1 MTNHRTS
8 SLEYS
13 PLVAAVDLIAIH
25 FCSCVV
31 IGLKA
36 SPAREMDLQLYAH
49 LLPLLSVTAV
59 VCFSVC
65 GLYRTWSRRP
75 AINLVSSL
83 LMAECLYITAWMS
96 LNGWEPRW
104 TISRSV
110 IAGSAVIQFLAL
122 ATLRI
127 LIRKQVR
134 RKENLENGLIVA
146 NDLESGNAVRQKLS
160 CAAPTWLS
168 ISECLTTD
176 QFHKLSDE
184 EITWGTVLITQDAK
198 DMTSIIRRASQLRKS
213 VFIIPGIFELWIVG
227 ANPTEVDDVLMLRL
241 SPPYL
246 RPGQRSIKRLLDLA
260 ESLCLLIVTAPL
272 MAVTAILIRL
282 SSPGP
287 ALFKQTRVG
296 ADGKEYALYKFRT
309 MVMGA
314 EQHTGPVIATSE
326 DPRITGIGR
335 YLRAAR
341 IDELPQLMNVLLGNM
356 SLVGPRPERPHFV
369 RIFRDQLPGYEFRLA
384 VKPGIT
390 GLAQVNGR
398 YSTTPE
404 LKLRFD
410 LMYIYNYS
418 LVMDIQ
424 ILFKTILTVLQPSHA
439 EGFKEAVVSP
449 CRCGDD

>member
-1 MTNHRTS
+1 MTKHRTS
-8 SLEYS
+8 FLEYS
-13 PLVAAVDLIAIH
+13 PLVAAVDLVAVHLCSLLAIDLTASH
-25 FCSCVV
+25 ARDMN
-31 IGLKA
+31 LK
-36 SPAREMDLQLYAH
+36 LYAH

-75 AINLVSSL
+75 AVNLVSSL

-104 TISRSV
+104 TISRIV
-110 IAGSAVIQFLAL
+110 IADSAAIQFLAL
-122 ATLRI
+122 SMLRI
-127 LIRKQVR
+127 LIRRRVR
-134 RKENLENGLIVA
+134 RKENLEKGLIVA
-146 NDLESGNAVRQKLS
+146 NNLESGNAVRQRLS

-168 ISECLTTD
+168 ISECLTAD
-176 QFHKLSDE
+176 QFQKLSDD
-184 EITWGTVLITQDAK
+184 EITWGTVLITEGAK
-198 DMTSIIRRASQLRKS
+198 DMTSIIQRASQLRKS
-213 VFIIPGIFELWIVG
+213 VLIIPGIFELWIVG
-227 ANPTEVDDVLMLRL
+227 AHPTEVDDVLMLRL

-246 RPGQRSIKRLLDLA
+246 RPGQRSIKRLLDIA

-272 MAVTAILIRL
+272 MAVTAIMIRL
-282 SSPGP
+282 SSPGA
-287 ALFKQTRVG
+287 ALFRQTRVG
-296 ADGKEYALYKFRT
+296 ADGKEYTLYKFRT
-309 MVMGA
+309 MIVDA
-314 EQHTGPVIATSE
+314 EQYTGPVIAMSA

-335 YLRAAR
+335 YLRATR

-439 EGFKEAVVSP
+439 EGFKEAVASP